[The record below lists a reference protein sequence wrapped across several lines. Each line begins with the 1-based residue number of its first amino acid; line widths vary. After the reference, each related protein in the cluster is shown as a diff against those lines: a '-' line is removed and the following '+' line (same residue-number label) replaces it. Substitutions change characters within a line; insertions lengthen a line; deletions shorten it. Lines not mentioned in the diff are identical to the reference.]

1 MDGEIIEMFCDEI
14 RESIYDIGK
23 KLLKTE
29 TDNFVVSIEQLFN
42 DGNFW

>member
-14 RESIYDIGK
+14 REAIYDIGK